1 MFLRWI
7 LKKWILAALWFRFRK
22 RQMVFHAPPPRGR
35 GAILAANH
43 QNAVLDSITL
53 AACSPQTP
61 FTLSRASLFDNRI
74 LRYLLNTV
82 QNIPIYR
89 FRDGFGKM
97 RRNPG
102 VFRHFTE
109 ILGDGGWLAIYP
121 EGSHLIKHTLRPLQK
136 GVARIAFAAQEAQG
150 WRQEI
155 PIIPVGFQYEDH
167 TAFGSRLLVQ
177 FGPPISSL
185 AFNEAYAEDP
195 RRAEREL
202 TGQVFEGIKALLVIP
217 PQDEE
222 GYRAA
227 VERLEANRNRFSD
240 LMNQFR
246 SDQEVVVAAV
256 DRESGETGEGQER
269 AVGREGLS
277 MKTAR
282 RTRGVRKLLGHA
294 LSLPGQILHLPA
306 SLLTACIVAAS
317 TKDPH
322 LAPSARFLTAVFLF
336 PAWYLI
342 ALFLIHSPFHS
353 IRWDLILLFLF
364 PTSLWLWSRCWHWT
378 R

>member
-1 MFLRWI
+1 MLLRWI
-7 LKKWILAALWFRFRK
+7 LKRWMLAALWFRFRK
-22 RQMVFHAPPPRGR
+22 RQVVVHAPLPRGR

-97 RRNPG
+97 RRNPE

-109 ILGDGGWLAIYP
+109 VLGEGGWLAIYP
-121 EGSHLIKHTLRPLQK
+121 EGSHLIKYTLRPLQK

-177 FGPPISSL
+177 LGPPISSL
-185 AFNEAYAEDP
+185 TFNEAYAEDP

-202 TGQVFEGIKALLVIP
+202 TGQVFEGIKALLVVP

-227 VERLEANRNRFSD
+227 VGRLEANRNRFSD
-240 LMNQFR
+240 LMDQFR
-246 SDQEVVVAAV
+246 SDQEVVEAKA
-256 DRESGETGEGQER
+256 DQGPDASG
-269 AVGREGLS
+269 
-277 MKTAR
+277 AR
-282 RTRGVRKLLGHA
+282 QDILRRVLGYV
-294 LSLPGQILHLPA
+294 LSLPGQILNLPA

-336 PAWYLI
+336 PAWYLL
-342 ALFLIHSPFHS
+342 ALFLIHSRFHS
-353 IRWDLILLFLF
+353 FGLDLLLLVLF